1 MKNAYDEIVALRKE
15 LKRPGVFQRNQIQL
29 RMLAWD
35 ITIGGSLIFKRFMD
49 IVMTVVCVILGSPV
63 FLLTAILV
71 KVTSPGPIIFSQVR
85 VGKYGRHFKFYKFR
99 SMYIDAEARKA
110 ELLKH
115 NESGDGVIFKMK
127 HDPRITPVGRF
138 IRKFS
143 IDELPQLF
151 NVLLGDMSLVGP
163 RPELPFFVDRFK
175 EEVPLYMV
183 KHQVRPG
190 ITGWAQ
196 VNGLRGDTSIKERI
210 EHDLYYIE
218 HWDALLDIK
227 ILFDLHHFRYINKER
242 TVLKLVEHHFFR
254 LFLFQQDT
262 SIHYAVPVKVLSDP
276 D

>member
-1 MKNAYDEIVALRKE
+1 MSTYDEILLLRKE
-15 LKRPGVFQRNQIQL
+15 LKRPGVFQHNHIQL
-29 RMLAWD
+29 RMLLWHM
-35 ITIGGSLIFKRFMD
+35 TIRGSACFKRFMD
-49 IVMTVVCVILGSPV
+49 ILLAVMIIIIGSPL
-63 FLLTAILV
+63 FLLTALLV

-163 RPELPFFVDRFK
+163 RPPLPSEVKTYSIEERKRLNITPGITCIWQVSGRSELPFQQQIALDKQYIASRSAWK
-175 EEVPLYMV
+175 DLLILLKTIPAIL
-183 KHQVRPG
+183 
-190 ITGWAQ
+190 TGKGAW
-196 VNGLRGDTSIKERI
+196 
-210 EHDLYYIE
+210 
-218 HWDALLDIK
+218 
-227 ILFDLHHFRYINKER
+227 
-242 TVLKLVEHHFFR
+242 
-254 LFLFQQDT
+254 
-262 SIHYAVPVKVLSDP
+262 
-276 D
+276 

>member
-1 MKNAYDEIVALRKE
+1 MKNTYDEIVALRKE

-49 IVMTVVCVILGSPV
+49 IAMTVVCVILGSPV

-163 RPELPFFVDRFK
+163 RPPLPQEVKSYSIEERKRLNITPGITCIWQVSGRSELPFHKQMALDKEYIASRSTWKDFVILLK
-175 EEVPLYMV
+175 TVPAIL
-183 KHQVRPG
+183 
-190 ITGWAQ
+190 TGKGAW
-196 VNGLRGDTSIKERI
+196 
-210 EHDLYYIE
+210 
-218 HWDALLDIK
+218 
-227 ILFDLHHFRYINKER
+227 
-242 TVLKLVEHHFFR
+242 
-254 LFLFQQDT
+254 
-262 SIHYAVPVKVLSDP
+262 
-276 D
+276 